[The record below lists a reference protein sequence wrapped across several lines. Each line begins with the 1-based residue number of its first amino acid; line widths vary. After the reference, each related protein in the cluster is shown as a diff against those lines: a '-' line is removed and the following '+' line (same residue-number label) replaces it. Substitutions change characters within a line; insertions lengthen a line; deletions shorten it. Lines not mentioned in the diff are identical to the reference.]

1 MPIANVV
8 ARVIATDKSGVMGEL
23 CRIIRLL
30 GSGIIL
36 VGERSGLQTRTV
48 TESVSSFVPM
58 KH

>member
-1 MPIANVV
+1 V

-36 VGERSGLQTRTV
+36 AGERSGLQTRTV